1 MVIITQQV
9 HFGWAIANL
18 YRNGND
24 AVKAELQLAYEDAQ
38 KRPQTLER
46 HKLIAI
52 DHIMSDNILMGD
64 IHDAAHAYAVTHIIV
79 SGNSEYIK
87 SYEEYLEAQRSDFAT
102 GLIHFLYKQKRIF

>member
-52 DHIMSDNILMGD
+52 DHIMSDNI
-64 IHDAAHAYAVTHIIV
+64 IQ
-79 SGNSEYIK
+79 
-87 SYEEYLEAQRSDFAT
+87 SYEEYLEARRSDFAT